1 MTTTLQTVATIAAA
15 LGAGIAGGVYLAFPA
30 LVMPALR
37 TLPAQT
43 AVAAMQRINVSAV
56 RLPFMVVFFGGA
68 AAAATIII
76 SELVS
81 GAITDEGPVRMVG
94 AALAMAAVGIT
105 IVRNVPLNDQLARIM
120 PDSLDMADRWRS
132 FDRNWST
139 ANHVRAFAAIAATV
153 TLAVSL
159 ATT

>member
-1 MTTTLQTVATIAAA
+1 MTTTLQTVVTIAAA

-30 LVMPALR
+30 LVLPALR

-43 AVAAMQRINVSAV
+43 AVAAMQRINISAV

-68 AAAATIII
+68 SASATIII

-81 GAITDEGPVRMVG
+81 GAIAEEGPVRMVG
-94 AALAMAAVGIT
+94 AGLALAAVGIT
-105 IVRNVPLNDQLARIM
+105 IARNVPLNDQLALVL
-120 PDSLDMADRWRS
+120 PDSPDNVDRWRS

-139 ANHVRAFAAIAATV
+139 ANNVRAFAAIAASV

-159 ATT
+159 GTT